1 MNLKSVKQTMMN
13 NDERDQPQRLTQK
26 EILVQKLQGALQ
38 EFRRERDQ
46 LHRSKELALER
57 CRLVREEEET
67 LLKTVSSL
75 KEKHDNLEKAIYDSK
90 ARLGP
95 LEEAVQH
102 KTKEVRT
109 VDGYYSRFN
118 RASKLSL
125 VRLTI

>member
-102 KTKEVRT
+102 KR
-109 VDGYYSRFN
+109 
-118 RASKLSL
+118 
-125 VRLTI
+125 RLLESVNKSTFEPVNKAAID